1 MTNSNSVSSKTQTEV
16 EKFYG
21 ILKRAGNIYL
31 ADVDS
36 VDRAFNI
43 IIENIKSPR
52 DPANKGF
59 KKL

>member
-1 MTNSNSVSSKTQTEV
+1 MATKTQTEV

-31 ADVDS
+31 ADIDS

-43 IIENIKSPR
+43 IVENIKK
-52 DPANKGF
+52 AQETLTNY
-59 KKL
+59 